1 MGSREWYHCYLIS
14 LLMIDPSPPAK
25 IKKRWDPFDG
35 NDPNLE
41 INLDREQFGLP
52 PIDFW
57 NIGVEYTY
65 KRLPTPVSALLT
77 VLGQDLS

>member
-1 MGSREWYHCYLIS
+1 MGSREWYHRYLIS
-14 LLMIDPSPPAK
+14 LLMIDPSPPATK

-41 INLDREQFGLP
+41 VNLGRERFGLP

-57 NIGVEYTY
+57 NICVEYT
-65 KRLPTPVSALLT
+65 
-77 VLGQDLS
+77 

>member
-1 MGSREWYHCYLIS
+1 MGSREWYHRYLIS
-14 LLMIDPSPPAK
+14 LLMIDPSPPTK
-25 IKKRWDPFDG
+25 IKKRWDPFDP

-41 INLDREQFGLP
+41 VNLDREQFRLP

-57 NIGVEYTY
+57 NIGVEYTS
-65 KRLPTPVSALLT
+65 KKLPTPVSTLLT